1 MKRYL
6 IPLFW
11 LVSLLAGCA
20 TPKVPD
26 SVPVVGD
33 SIERAQARVESAEAL
48 VTRAVPETNPTG
60 KALLAAAND
69 EQAKAISDLDETKA
83 ELVKVTTEREQV
95 EAQVTKVAGERDAV
109 QTELAKVKS
118 GWGYRLQ
125 QFVLRMFWLI
135 VSLTALHF
143 VLGIVALFVS
153 GPAGNVLAKIGAFVN
168 PFAWFQ
174 TLRDNHFFNK
184 KCPDPKP
191 APQ

>member
-11 LVSLLAGCA
+11 MVSVLTGCA

-26 SVPVVGD
+26 SVPVAGN

-83 ELVKVTTEREQV
+83 ELVKVTAERQQIG
-95 EAQVTKVAGERDAV
+95 AERDAV
-109 QTELAKVKS
+109 QTELTKVKS

-125 QFVLRMFWLI
+125 QFVLRTFWLI

-153 GPAGNVLAKIGAFVN
+153 GPFGNVLAKIGAFVN

-174 TLRDNHFFNK
+174 TLRDNHFFKK
-184 KCPDPKP
+184 KCPDPSP
-191 APQ
+191 PSA